1 MAAEVVTEHVAGV
14 IIITLNR
21 PECRN
26 AVNRAVTLAVAAA
39 LDELDGRSDLQVAII
54 TGAGGNFCSGMDLK
68 AFLAGEDVML
78 AGRGLA
84 GMCMAPPSKP
94 VIAAVEGWALAG
106 GCEIALAC
114 DLIVAASNAQ
124 FGIPEVKRGLVASS
138 GGLLRLPRRLPS
150 AIAMELALTGDPIT
164 AELAL
169 RYGLVNALTGP
180 GKALEEALQLAR
192 RITRNGPVALAA
204 TKEVLTHAMD
214 WPIEEAFAR
223 QEAIVAPVFSSEDAQ
238 EALWRS
244 PRSVSQSGKAAEI
257 GIR

>member
-1 MAAEVVTEHVAGV
+1 MPAEVVVEHVAGV
-14 IIITLNR
+14 AIITLNR
-21 PECRN
+21 PEARN

-39 LDELDGRSDLQVAII
+39 LDELDQRNDLQVGII

-84 GMCMAPPSKP
+84 GMCMAPPVKP

-124 FGIPEVKRGLVASS
+124 FGIPEVRRGLVASS
-138 GGLLRLPRRLPS
+138 GGLLRLPQRLPP

-164 AELAL
+164 ADLAL
-169 RYGLVNALTGP
+169 QHGLINALTEP
-180 GKALEEALQLAR
+180 GKAVEGALQLAR
-192 RITRNGPVALAA
+192 RITRNGPLAVAAS
-204 TKEVLTHAMD
+204 KEVLTRSAD
-214 WPIEEAFAR
+214 WPIDEAFAR
-223 QEAIVAPVFSSEDAQ
+223 QEAIVAPAFDSDDAREGAQ
-238 EALWRS
+238 GRS
-244 PRSVSQSGKAAEI
+244 CL
-257 GIR
+257 